1 VPDLARPERSLEPP
15 PDDVPAVALRHL
27 SKFYGRLEAVRDVS
41 LDVRRGEVFGFLGL
55 NGAGKT
61 TTLRMLLD
69 LLRPSA
75 GSAALFGF
83 DCQREGRRA
92 RAFVGYLP
100 GELGLYPDLSGEAH
114 LGVLARLSSAPV
126 NPTERGE
133 LLERLELA
141 PADLRR
147 RVRDYSSGMKRKL
160 GIIQAL
166 QADPPLL
173 LLDEPTEGLDPLVQ
187 RALNDLLFELRRR
200 GRTVFMSSHMLSEVE
215 RVCDRIAVLR
225 KGEIVLL
232 ATVAEVRRRGGRT
245 VCVHLARETDPIV
258 LPPGMTFIER
268 GPARWQIRLAGDVGA
283 LLPILANLPVRDLEI
298 VEPAL
303 EDVLQSFYREEPA

>member
-15 PDDVPAVALRHL
+15 LDDVPAVSLRHL
-27 SKFYGRLEAVRDVS
+27 SKSYGRLQAVRDVS

-83 DCQREGRRA
+83 DCQRESGRA
-92 RAFVGYLP
+92 RALAGYLP

-114 LGVLARLSSAPV
+114 LDVLARLSSAPV
-126 NPTERGE
+126 NPAYRGE

-147 RVRDYSSGMKRKL
+147 RIRDYSSGMKRKL

-173 LLDEPTEGLDPLVQ
+173 ILDEPTEGLDPLVQ

-200 GRTVFMSSHMLSEVE
+200 GRTVFMSSHVLSEVE

-225 KGEIVLL
+225 KGKMVLL

-245 VCVHLARETDPIV
+245 VRVHLARETDPIL

-268 GPARWQIRLAGDVGA
+268 GLARWQIRVAGDVGA